1 MKTARCPSCGAPVV
15 FQSAASIYAVCT
27 YCKSTLLRKGEYLAN
42 LGRMAELMDD
52 PTLLQ
57 IGAEGQFK
65 GLHFAVIGRI
75 QLKYDAGL
83 WNEWHV
89 LFDDGKNAWLS
100 EAGGEYVISRQAQVP
115 ETIPAFDTLV
125 PDMRVY
131 LAGQPFAVS
140 DLETALCIAGEGEL
154 PFKVDSGYEV
164 RAADLRS
171 GDKFANIDYSETPP
185 LVFVGA
191 PVKFASLKLTN
202 LRDKRDAAAGGT
214 PNIEAKAFQC
224 PSCGAPI
231 SLHSGAIE
239 TVACMG
245 CGTVLDIENEQLKI
259 IVQAEAASREQP
271 RLPLGSKGK
280 LPSAPGVEWEIIG
293 YLKRQTRF
301 EGVTYT
307 WSEYLL
313 FQAEAGF
320 AWLTEDQGHWN
331 FVRTLSSVPPSPRS
345 QTRFRWNDREFRLF
359 NRGRATVSYVLGEF
373 YWRVRVGEHCATAD
387 YVSGNLMLSREMSAR
402 ETTWS
407 QGEYLDPDEVWAAF
421 HATAP
426 QAKRVG
432 VYGNQPNPWEVSHTK
447 VFRLFL
453 LLFLLATAVQIGLL
467 LRPSATLLNQTLIYA
482 PGNEE
487 AATSEVFQLKERAR
501 TLSVEHQTGLDNNWL
516 SLATTLVDKDSGQ
529 TWQGGQ
535 ELSYYHGVDGGESW
549 SEGSNNDEIVFKDIP
564 AGNYYLSVEADVG
577 TDNPGTVADRVRVKK
592 DALGWSSY
600 VLLLVLLAAF
610 PLISRWR
617 RTTFESAR
625 WEESGIGDDSGK
637 DDSNGGDRGGDS
649 DDGMSLP
656 AKIALGA
663 AAIALD
669 ILTS

>member
-1 MKTARCPSCGAPVV
+1 LV
-15 FQSAASIYAVCT
+15 
-27 YCKSTLLRKGEYLAN
+27 RKGEDLAN
-42 LGRMAELMDD
+42 LGRMAELLDD
-52 PTLLQ
+52 PTPIQ
-57 IGAEGQFK
+57 IGAEGQVK
-65 GLHFAVIGRI
+65 GHHFAVIGRI

-89 LFDDGKNAWLS
+89 LFDDGQSAWLS
-100 EAGGEYVISRQAQVP
+100 EAGGEYVVSRQVQVP
-115 ETIPAFDTLV
+115 EPIPAFATLA
-125 PDMRVY
+125 PDMRVD

-140 DLETALCIAGEGEL
+140 DLESALCIAGEGEL

-164 RAADLRS
+164 QTADLRY
-171 GDKFANIDYSETPP
+171 GDKFASIDYSETPP

-202 LRDKRDAAAGGT
+202 LRDIRDAASGGT
-214 PNIEAKAFQC
+214 PNIQAKAFQC

-231 SLHSGAIE
+231 QLHSGAIE
-239 TVACMG
+239 TVACLG

-259 IVQAEAASREQP
+259 IAQAEAASRVQP

-280 LPSAPGVEWEIIG
+280 LQGVEWAIIG

-313 FQAEAGF
+313 FQMEAGF

-331 FVRTLSSVPPSPRS
+331 FVRTLSNVPPSLRS

-373 YWRVRVGEHCATAD
+373 YWRVRVGESCATAD
-387 YVSGNLMLSREMSAR
+387 YVSGNLMLSRETSDK

-407 QGEYLDPDEVWAAF
+407 QGEYLEPDEVWSAF
-421 HATAP
+421 HATVP
-426 QAKRVG
+426 QPKRGG
-432 VYGNQPNPWEVSHTK
+432 VYGNQPNPWEQSHTK
-447 VFRLFL
+447 VFRLFW
-453 LLFLLATAVQIGLL
+453 LLFVLATVVQIGLM
-467 LRPSATLLNQTLIYA
+467 LRPSATLLNQTLMYA

-487 AATSEVFQLKERAR
+487 AVTSEVFQLKGGAR
-501 TLSVEHQTGLDNNWL
+501 TLSVAHQTGLENNWL
-516 SLATTLVDKDSGQ
+516 TLATTLVDKDSGQ
-529 TWQGGQ
+529 TWQGAQ

-564 AGNYYLSVEADVG
+564 AGNYYMAVEADVG
-577 TDNPGTVADRVRVKK
+577 TDRHDPVGDRVTVKK
-592 DALGWSSY
+592 DILGWSSY
-600 VLLLVLLAAF
+600 FLLLPLLAAF
-610 PLISRWR
+610 PLFSRWR
-617 RTTFESAR
+617 RTAFESAR

-637 DDSNGGDRGGDS
+637 DDSDGGDS
-649 DDGMSLP
+649 GGNSDDGLSVP

>member
-15 FQSAASIYAVCT
+15 FQSAASIYAVCA
-27 YCKSTLLRKGEYLAN
+27 YCKSTLVRKGEDLAN
-42 LGRMAELMDD
+42 LGRMAELLDD
-52 PTLLQ
+52 PTLIQ
-57 IGAEGQFK
+57 IGTEGQFK

-100 EAGGEYVISRQAQVP
+100 EAGGEYVISRQATVSEP
-115 ETIPAFDTLV
+115 IPAFDTLA
-125 PDMRVY
+125 PDMRVD

-140 DLETALCIAGEGEL
+140 DLESALCIAGEGEL

-164 RAADLRS
+164 QTADLRY
-171 GDKFANIDYSETPP
+171 GDRFASIDYSETPP
-185 LVFVGA
+185 LVFVGM
-191 PVKFASLKLTN
+191 PVKFAALKFAN
-202 LRDKRDAAAGGT
+202 LRDKRDAAAGGA
-214 PNIEAKAFQC
+214 PNIQAKAFQC

-245 CGTVLDIENEQLKI
+245 CGTVLDIENEQLNVI
-259 IVQAEAASREQP
+259 AQAEAASREQP

-280 LPSAPGVEWEIIG
+280 LQGVEWEIIG

-307 WSEYLL
+307 WAEYLL
-313 FQAEAGF
+313 FHTEAGF

-331 FVRTLSSVPPSPRS
+331 FVRTLSSVPPSPRK
-345 QTRFRWNDREFRLF
+345 QTRFRWQNQEFRLF
-359 NRGRATVSYVLGEF
+359 NRGRATISYVLGEF
-373 YWRVRVGEHCATAD
+373 YWRVRVGENCATAD
-387 YVSGNLMLSREMSAR
+387 YISENLMLSRETSAK

-407 QGEYLDPDEVWAAF
+407 QGEYLEPDEVWAAF
-421 HATAP
+421 RATAP
-426 QAKRVG
+426 QPKRVG
-432 VYGNQPNPWEVSHTK
+432 VYGNQPNPWAQAHGK
-447 VFRLFL
+447 VFRLFW
-453 LLFLLATAVQIGLL
+453 LLFLLATMVQIGLM
-467 LRPSATLLNQTLIYA
+467 LRPSATLLNQTLMYA

-487 AATSEVFQLKERAR
+487 ATTSEVFQLKERAR
-501 TLSVEHQTGLDNNWL
+501 TLSVAHETGLDNNWL
-516 SLATTLVDKDSGQ
+516 SLTTTLVDKDSGQ
-529 TWQGGQ
+529 TWQGAQ

-564 AGNYYLSVEADVG
+564 AGNYYLSVEAEVG
-577 TDNPGTVADRVRVKK
+577 TDRRDAVGDRITVKK
-592 DALGWSSY
+592 DTLGWSSY
-600 VLLLVLLAAF
+600 FLLLVLLAAF
-610 PLISRWR
+610 PLFSRWR
-617 RTTFESAR
+617 RTAFESAR

-637 DDSNGGDRGGDS
+637 DDSKPGGGD
-649 DDGMSLP
+649 DDGDDGLSVP
-656 AKIALGA
+656 AKLALGA
-663 AAIALD
+663 AAVALE